1 MASKWADY
9 RVFLGEFRRNF
20 HSTGAILPS
29 GRSLGRAL
37 SRFVRDGDE
46 RSNDSASSDTT
57 SARKILE
64 VGPGTGAVT
73 ARIIQGMRPDDQL
86 DLVELNDQFVARL
99 KDRLENDPAFAAA
112 KDRTTIYHL
121 PVEQLEGDGQYDL
134 IVSGLPLNNFSVEA
148 VETILAALRRL
159 LKPGGT
165 LSFFEYIAVRP
176 LRAIVSGRA
185 DRARLRGVGQLISSM
200 ITAHEIRR
208 DLIWPNVPPAWV
220 HHVRLAEASPEKV
233 SGTFIVDTKGS
244 LP

>member
-1 MASKWADY
+1 MASKLADY

-37 SRFVRDGDE
+37 SRFVRDGNTASGDE
-46 RSNDSASSDTT
+46 GVG
-57 SARKILE
+57 RKILE

-73 ARIIQGMRPDDQL
+73 ARIIRGMRTDDQL

-99 KDRLENDPAFAAA
+99 RDRLQHDQAFAAA
-112 KDRTTIYHL
+112 RDRTTIFHL
-121 PVEQLEGDGQYDL
+121 PVEQLEGQGSYDL

-148 VETILAALRRL
+148 VDTILAALRRL

-165 LSFFEYIAVRP
+165 MSFFEYIGVRP
-176 LRAIVSGRA
+176 IRAIVSGRA
-185 DRARLRGVGQLISSM
+185 ERKRLRDVGQSINRV
-200 ITAHEIRR
+200 IAEHEIRR

-220 HHVRLAEASPEKV
+220 HHVQLAAATIETP
-233 SGTFIVDTKGS
+233 
-244 LP
+244 